1 MVVDDAPVN
10 LLVAEILLKKL
21 WPNCVIHKA
30 DSGPNALQA
39 CTGTAFTLVLMDVV
53 MPNMDGLEATRQLLS
68 PSFFS
73 LGHKPSVVGLTA
85 HSLAD
90 ETQACLDVGMDAV
103 LSKPI
108 DPLVLSL
115 TLQKYLG
122 KPFNEL

>member
-1 MVVDDAPVN
+1 
-10 LLVAEILLKKL
+10 
-21 WPNCVIHKA
+21 
-30 DSGPNALQA
+30 
-39 CTGTAFTLVLMDVV
+39 MDVV

-85 HSLAD
+85 HSLVG

-108 DPLVLSL
+108 DPLALSL

-122 KPFNEL
+122 TPFNEL